1 MKTNFEKTEATVP
14 DMMMMMMMIII
25 TVKDEFQNVLLC
37 H

>member
-1 MKTNFEKTEATVP
+1 MKTNFKKTEATVP
-14 DMMMMMMMIII
+14 DMMMMMIIII

>member
-14 DMMMMMMMIII
+14 DMTMMMMIIII